1 MPGAGLTAIGLAG
14 LVTSYS
20 GIAHTF
26 IDGMHALTGLLTM
39 IGLIIL
45 AAGILEGGVSTT
57 NRTKAVVLV
66 IISIC
71 LAFGTFATTMT
82 ENSTLPVYFGLLIMI
97 VIPSIVIAYFAMK
110 IPQYVKP
117 IGIIFILAIGS
128 GVGLYVAFGFTGPDA
143 YLVTEEVVEVEEII
157 EVIPEGPIFAIS
169 ILAGSAEQGNPD
181 YEPDESIISQGYV
194 IEWLNNDEMPH
205 TVTSS
210 IDFGETFDSGM
221 LMADESFS
229 LDSNTLDLGM
239 YEYMPKSSVL
249 LSKLKDSPAINIP
262 ESNVSPKSTE
272 LVTVCGISSLF
283 NHSIT

>member
-1 MPGAGLTAIGLAG
+1 MSNWDLIMPGAGLTAIGLAG

-66 IISIC
+66 IVSIC

-82 ENSTLPVYFGLLIMI
+82 ENSTLPVYFGLLIM
-97 VIPSIVIAYFAMK
+97 VAIPSIVIAYFAMK
-110 IPQYVKP
+110 VPQYVKP
-117 IGIIFILAIGS
+117 IGLIFILAIGS
-128 GVGLYVAFGFTGPDA
+128 GVALYVAFGFTGPDA
-143 YLVTEEVVEVEEII
+143 YLVTEEVVTVEEII
-157 EVIPEGPIFAIS
+157 EVIPEGPVFAIS

-181 YEPDESIISQGYV
+181 YDPDESIISQGYV

-210 IDFGETFDSGM
+210 VDFGETFDSGM
-221 LMADESFS
+221 LMTGESYS
-229 LDSNTLDLGM
+229 LDSNTLDLGS
-239 YEYMPKSSVL
+239 YEYMCIVHPWMVATFVI
-249 LSKLKDSPAINIP
+249 DEPI
-262 ESNVSPKSTE
+262 E
-272 LVTVCGISSLF
+272 
-283 NHSIT
+283 

>member
-1 MPGAGLTAIGLAG
+1 MPGGGLTAIGLAG

-26 IDGMHALTGLLTM
+26 IDGMHALSGLLTM

-45 AAGILEGGVSTT
+45 AGGILEGGISTT

-66 IISIC
+66 IVSIC

-82 ENSTLPVYFGLLIMI
+82 ENSTLPAYFGLLIMI
-97 VIPSIVIAYFAMK
+97 VVPSIVIAYFAMK

-117 IGIIFILAIGS
+117 VGVIFILAIGC
-128 GVGLYVAFGFTGPDA
+128 GIGLYVAFGFTGPNA
-143 YLVTEEVVEVEEII
+143 YLVVEEIEEVA
-157 EVIPEGPIFAIS
+157 EVIETIPDGPMFGIS

-181 YEPDESIISQGYV
+181 YEPDEAIISQGYV

-210 IDFGETFDSGM
+210 SDFGETFDSGM
-221 LMADESFS
+221 LMAGESFN
-229 LDSNTLDLGM
+229 LDTNKLELGT
-239 YEYMPKSSVL
+239 YEYMCIVHPWMIATFVI
-249 LSKLKDSPAINIP
+249 DEPI
-262 ESNVSPKSTE
+262 E
-272 LVTVCGISSLF
+272 
-283 NHSIT
+283 

>member
-1 MPGAGLTAIGLAG
+1 MSNWDLIMPGAGLTAIGLAG

-39 IGLIIL
+39 FGLIIL
-45 AAGILEGGVSTT
+45 AAGILEGGISTT

-97 VIPSIVIAYFAMK
+97 VIPAIVIAYFAMK
-110 IPQYVKP
+110 VPQYVKP

-128 GVGLYVAFGFTGPDA
+128 GVGLYVGFGFTGPDA
-143 YLVTEEVVEVEEII
+143 YLVTEEIEEVEEII
-157 EVIPEGPIFAIS
+157 EVIPEGPVFAIS

-181 YEPDESIISQGYV
+181 YEPDEAFVPQGHV
-194 IEWLNNDEMPH
+194 IEWTNNDDMSH

-210 IDFGETFDSGM
+210 IDFGETFDSG
-221 LMADESFS
+221 LLNVGEIFA
-229 LDSNTLDLGM
+229 LDSNELDLGS
-239 YEYMPKSSVL
+239 YEYLCIVHPWM
-249 LSKLKDSPAINIP
+249 I
-262 ESNVSPKSTE
+262 STIVIE
-272 LVTVCGISSLF
+272 EPVE
-283 NHSIT
+283 

>member
-1 MPGAGLTAIGLAG
+1 MSNWDLVMPGAGLTAIGLAG

-26 IDGMHALTGLLTM
+26 IDGMHALSGLLTM

-45 AAGILEGGVSTT
+45 AAGILEGGISTT

-66 IISIC
+66 IVSIC

-97 VIPSIVIAYFAMK
+97 VIPAIVIAYFAMK
-110 IPQYVKP
+110 VPQYVKP

-128 GVGLYVAFGFTGPDA
+128 GVGLYVGFGFTGPDA
-143 YLVTEEVVEVEEII
+143 YLVTEEIEEVEEII
-157 EVIPEGPIFAIS
+157 EVIPEGPVFAIS
-169 ILAGSAEQGNPD
+169 ILAGSAEQGNRD
-181 YEPDESIISQGYV
+181 YEPVESVVSQGYI

-221 LMADESFS
+221 LMAGESFK
-229 LDSNTLDLGM
+229 LDTNTLDLDM
-239 YEYMPKSSVL
+239 YEYMCIVHPWMVATFVI
-249 LSKLKDSPAINIP
+249 DEPI
-262 ESNVSPKSTE
+262 E
-272 LVTVCGISSLF
+272 
-283 NHSIT
+283 

>member
-57 NRTKAVVLV
+57 NRTKAVILV
-66 IISIC
+66 IVSIC

-128 GVGLYVAFGFTGPDA
+128 GVGSVSYTHL
-143 YLVTEEVVEVEEII
+143 
-157 EVIPEGPIFAIS
+157 
-169 ILAGSAEQGNPD
+169 
-181 YEPDESIISQGYV
+181 
-194 IEWLNNDEMPH
+194 
-205 TVTSS
+205 
-210 IDFGETFDSGM
+210 
-221 LMADESFS
+221 
-229 LDSNTLDLGM
+229 TLPTI
-239 YEYMPKSSVL
+239 YSV
-249 LSKLKDSPAINIP
+249 
-262 ESNVSPKSTE
+262 
-272 LVTVCGISSLF
+272 
-283 NHSIT
+283 